1 MLLALI
7 LEMLNIA
14 KKNHGVPLAQIRWD
28 LLFLNRPNSQIQSG
42 IISVSILDCSS
53 SSGYIFYILYD
64 AKIHIKNGIKPQEIN
79 SVEMAMSWVTVMVTI
94 LIAFHN
100 VVQRS
105 QLHHKSN
112 AYHSHSIDYHKLNPD
127 LFL

>member
-7 LEMLNIA
+7 PEMLNIA
-14 KKNHGVPLAQIRWD
+14 KKNHGVPLAQIKWD
-28 LLFLNRPNSQIQSG
+28 LLFLNRLNSQIQFG

>member
-7 LEMLNIA
+7 PEMLNIA

-42 IISVSILDCSS
+42 IISVSISLVWIR
-53 SSGYIFYILYD
+53 GFTVFD

-79 SVEMAMSWVTVMVTI
+79 SVEMAMLWATVMVTI
-94 LIAFHN
+94 LIVFHS

-112 AYHSHSIDYHKLNPD
+112 AYHGHSIDYHKLNPD